1 MLDSFRKFAVSW
13 PGKIMGGFL
22 LVGLAGFGITGVL
35 TSIGT
40 NTVARVGDRDIS
52 TLDFQRAYNQQ
63 INAAAQQIGTMPT
76 AEQALSL
83 GIPSNVLNQLATDQ
97 VLNMLSDRFGLGIS
111 DQRLTELLQKDPNFA
126 GAIGKFSRMVFDN
139 VLSRNGYT
147 ATDFFKSR
155 REAAKRQQIALGVF
169 AQTRTPETVL
179 KLMRRFSED
188 RRTLEYFVV
197 SADSLLP
204 VAPPDDTVLQAYLKQ
219 NQSQYRT
226 EQVRNIRVMELSP
239 QILAQ
244 NYQISDT
251 ALKAE
256 YERTKDRLVKP
267 ERRTIEQV
275 VLPDDATAKKFEDG
289 LNNGVS
295 YNDLVKETGL
305 TSTKAGTFA
314 ESEIANL
321 NLAQNSFDLKLG
333 EFTVI
338 NTGNGKLAITV
349 TAIDPGGQIA
359 FADVADQLRQKLK
372 MDQARPAYNDM
383 LDKIEEQRAAFVD
396 MDKIAS
402 QFNLK
407 VDQIGIKAKG
417 AKLVETLGLTDQEAS
432 KVATTVFNSEAGKL
446 APSIPLGAN
455 KTIWFDL
462 VSVDPARDQT
472 LDEVREKLTAA
483 WIADQ
488 KAAAL
493 KEKANAMLA
502 QVKAGETLADVAVAS
517 GLFPQASAAVSRA
530 GDGTKVID
538 DKVASAAFGG
548 GIGYSGAVKNGQGNY
563 VIFEV
568 KSIAE
573 ATKPLNAKSAD
584 FIKNGYRDDIYAGFA
599 NSLRQD
605 APLRINQGVLN
616 QLLGLNTGQ

>member
-1 MLDSFRKFAVSW
+1 
-13 PGKIMGGFL
+13 MGGFL
-22 LVGLAGFGITGVL
+22 LIGLAGFGITGVL

-40 NTVARVGDRDIS
+40 STVARVGDRDIS

-63 INAAAQQIGTMPT
+63 INAAAQQIGSMPT

-97 VLNMLSDRFGLGIS
+97 VLNMLSDQFGLGIS

-126 GAIGKFSRMVFDN
+126 GAIGKFSRMVFDR
-139 VLSRNGYT
+139 VLRQNGYT
-147 ATDFFKSR
+147 DTDFFKSR
-155 REAAKRQQIALGVF
+155 RQAAKRQQIALGVF

-179 KLMRRFSED
+179 RLMQRFSED
-188 RRTLEYFVV
+188 RRTIEYFVV
-197 SADSLLP
+197 SPDSLLP
-204 VAPPDDTVLQAYLKQ
+204 IAAPSDTVLETYLKR

-226 EQVRNIRVMELSP
+226 EEVRNIKIIELSP
-239 QILAQ
+239 QIIAQ
-244 NYQISDT
+244 TYTVSD
-251 ALKAE
+251 AEIKAE

-267 ERRTIEQV
+267 ERRTVEQV
-275 VLPDDATAKKFEDG
+275 VLPDAATVKIFEDG

-295 YNDLVKETGL
+295 YDDLVKQAGL
-305 TSTKAGTFA
+305 SSTKAGTLA
-314 ESEIANL
+314 ENEIANL
-321 NLAQNSFDLKLG
+321 NLAQNTFDLKLG
-333 EFTVI
+333 EFAII

-349 TAIDPGGQIA
+349 TAIDPGGQIPL
-359 FADVADQLRQKLK
+359 ADVADQIAEKLK
-372 MDQARPAYNDM
+372 MDKARPAYNDM

-396 MDKIAS
+396 MDKIAA

-407 VDQIGIKAKG
+407 VNELAIKAKG
-417 AKLVETLGLTDQEAS
+417 TKLVETLGLTDQQAS
-432 KVATTVFNSEAGKL
+432 KVATTIFNSEAGKL
-446 APSIPLGAN
+446 APSVPLGAN

-462 VSVDPARDQT
+462 VSVDPARDQS
-472 LDEVREKLTAA
+472 LDEVRQKLTDA
-483 WIADQ
+483 WIAVQ

-493 KEKANAMLA
+493 KEKADAMLA
-502 QVKAGETLADVAVAS
+502 QLNDGQPLADIAVAN
-517 GLFPQASAAVSRA
+517 GLFPQTAAAVSRS

-548 GIGYSGAVKNGQGNY
+548 GVGYTGAVQNGQGNY
-563 VIFEV
+563 VVFKVEKIE
-568 KSIAE
+568 E
-573 ATKPLNAKSAD
+573 ATKPLNAKSTD

-605 APLRINQGVLN
+605 APLRINQQVLN

>member
-40 NTVARVGDRDIS
+40 STVARIGDRDVS

-63 INAAAQQIGTMPT
+63 INAAAQQIGSMPT

-97 VLNMLSDRFGLGIS
+97 VLNILSDNFGLGIS
-111 DQRLTELLQKDPNFA
+111 DARLTELLQKDPNFA
-126 GAIGKFSRMVFDN
+126 GAIGKFSRMVFDR
-139 VLSRNGYT
+139 VLRQNGYT
-147 ATDFFKSR
+147 DTDFFKSR
-155 REAAKRQQIALGVF
+155 RQAAKRQQIALGIF

-179 KLMRRFSED
+179 KLMQRFSED
-188 RRTLEYFVV
+188 KRTIEYFVV
-197 SADSLLP
+197 SPDSLLP
-204 VAPPDDTVLQAYLKQ
+204 IAPPSDTSLQDYLKQ

-226 EQVRNIRVMELSP
+226 QETRNIKIMELSP

-244 NYQISDT
+244 GYTISD
-251 ALKAE
+251 AEIKAE
-256 YERTKDRLVKP
+256 YERTKDRLIKP
-267 ERRTIEQV
+267 ERRTLEQV
-275 VLPDDATAKKFEDG
+275 VLPDDATAQKFETG
-289 LNNGVS
+289 LKNGVS
-295 YNDLVKETGL
+295 YADLVKEAGL
-305 TSTKAGTFA
+305 TSTEAGTFA

-321 NLAQNSFDLKLG
+321 NLAQTSFDLKLG
-333 EFTVI
+333 QFAVI

-349 TAIDPGGQIA
+349 TKIDPGGQIPLS
-359 FADVADQLRQKLK
+359 DVADQVAQKLK
-372 MDQARPAYNDM
+372 MDKARPAYNDM

-407 VDQIGIKAKG
+407 VEQTAIKAKG
-417 AKLVETLGLTDQEAS
+417 TKLVEMLGLTDQQAS
-432 KVATTVFNSEAGKL
+432 KVATTVFNSQAGRL

-462 VSVDPARDQT
+462 VSVDAARDQS
-472 LDEVREKLTAA
+472 LDEVRQQLTDA
-483 WIADQ
+483 WIAEQ
-488 KAAAL
+488 KTAAL
-493 KEKANAMLA
+493 KDKADAMLA
-502 QVKAGETLADVAVAS
+502 QLESGQPLADIAVAN
-517 GLFPQASAAVSRA
+517 GLFPQTSGAVSRS
-530 GDGTKVID
+530 GDGTKVVD
-538 DKVASAAFGG
+538 DKVASVAFGG
-548 GIGYSGAVKNGQGNY
+548 GVGYAGAVKNGQGNY

-568 KSIAE
+568 KSIEE
-573 ATKPLNAKSAD
+573 ATTPLNTKSAD

-605 APLRINQGVLN
+605 TPLRINQGVLN